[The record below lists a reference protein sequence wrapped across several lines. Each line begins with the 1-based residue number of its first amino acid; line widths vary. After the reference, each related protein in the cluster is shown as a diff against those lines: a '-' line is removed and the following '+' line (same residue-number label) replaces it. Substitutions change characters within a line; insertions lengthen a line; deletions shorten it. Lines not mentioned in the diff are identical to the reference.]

1 MRVLGIDPGY
11 AIVGYGIVDQS
22 GGKMVPAAY
31 GAITTQSH
39 TPFEDRLVEVFDD
52 VTQLLSVYRPDH
64 LAIETLFFSNNQKT
78 AVAVAEARG
87 VILLAAKQA
96 AVPIF
101 EYSPLQV
108 KQAVTGFGK
117 ATKNQVQEMTSRL
130 LKLKSIPKPDDAA
143 DALAIALCHAHSAQ
157 SRQFGR
163 TRTRRQEM
171 GYE

>member
-11 AIVGYGIVDQS
+11 AICGYGVLDEG
-22 GGKMVPAAY
+22 GGKMLPVTF
-31 GAITTQSH
+31 GAVTTRAH
-39 TPFEDRLVEVFDD
+39 TCFEDRLVEVYNDI
-52 VTQLLSVYRPDH
+52 TQLLATYKPDAM
-64 LAIETLFFSNNQKT
+64 AIETLFFNSNQKT

-108 KQAVTGFGK
+108 KQSITGFGK
-117 ATKNQVQEMTSRL
+117 ATKNQVQEMMRRL
-130 LKLKSIPKPDDAA
+130 LKLRDIPKPDDAA
-143 DALAIALCHAHSAQ
+143 DALAIALCHAHSAR
-157 SRQFGR
+157 SLQFGR
-163 TRTRRQEM
+163 SRTRRQGM